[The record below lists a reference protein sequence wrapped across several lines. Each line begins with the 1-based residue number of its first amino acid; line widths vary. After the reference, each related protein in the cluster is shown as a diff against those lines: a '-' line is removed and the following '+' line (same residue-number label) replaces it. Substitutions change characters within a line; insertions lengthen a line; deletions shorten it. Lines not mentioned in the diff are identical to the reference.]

1 MLSTQLMIPNYP
13 VIPSHQRNMTVSLE
27 TSVPPLF
34 IWLEKPYF
42 GLTSLIE
49 HFVCLSKFSL
59 RINFDYP
66 RTNSLPKRIGG
77 MIKNLAEL
85 NEWDYNNQLKLRAL
99 AFGSFVPSSLYKRS
113 QTTPK
118 ILQV

>member
-66 RTNSLPKRIGG
+66 GTNSLPKRIGG